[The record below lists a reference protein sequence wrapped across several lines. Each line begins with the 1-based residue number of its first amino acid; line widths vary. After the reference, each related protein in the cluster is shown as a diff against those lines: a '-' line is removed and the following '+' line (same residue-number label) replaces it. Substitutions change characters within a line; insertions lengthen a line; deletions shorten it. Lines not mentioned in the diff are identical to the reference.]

1 MTTVSGGTSAD
12 YSEKIP
18 NNVSLHEDRRLQ
30 RALESWQPN
39 FLNWWQEMGPTL
51 PTRDVYLRTAVNVG
65 REGWAHFGHVAM
77 RDYRWG
83 IFLAERDPGRRIG
96 FGQHMGEPAWQQVP
110 GEYRSE
116 LRRLIV
122 IQGDTEP
129 ASVEQQRNLGAT
141 APSLYDLRNLFQVNV
156 EEGRHLWAMVY
167 LLHAY
172 FGRDG
177 RDEAEDLL
185 RRNSGS
191 EDSPRILGAFNEET
205 PDWLSFF
212 MFTYFTDRDGKYQLG
227 TLKESAFDPLSRTCE
242 FMLKEEAHHMMVG
255 TTGVDRV
262 VERTAQLMA
271 ENDTDDA
278 HEIAARGA
286 IPLDVIQKYLNFHYS
301 VSLDLFGGETST
313 NVANYYTAGL
323 KGRWSEDRRR
333 DDHKLTSDAY
343 LVDALLDAGTGS
355 QSIGQTEVSALTGLN
370 TDLRRE
376 YIADCQSGVNRWNK
390 ILSGAGLPQRLTL
403 PHIAFNRKVGA
414 FAAIEASPDGEIL
427 SADDWEGRSGQW
439 LPTDVDKTHVRSL
452 MQPVYEPGKIAAWI
466 APPRNGI
473 NGKPFDYEYV
483 HLA

>member
-1 MTTVSGGTSAD
+1 MTMPD
-12 YSEKIP
+12 YAEKIP
-18 NNVSLHEDRRLQ
+18 NNVGLREDRRLQ

-39 FLNWWQEMGPTL
+39 FLNWWESMGPTL
-51 PTRDVYLRTAVNVG
+51 PTQDVYLRTAIDVRG
-65 REGWAHFGHVAM
+65 DGWAQFGHVPM
-77 RDYRWG
+77 IDYRWG
-83 IFLAERDPGRRIG
+83 IFLADRNPDRRIA
-96 FGQHMGEPAWQQVP
+96 FGQHKGEPVWQKVP
-110 GEYRSE
+110 GEYRAE
-116 LRRLIV
+116 LQRLIV

-172 FGRDG
+172 FGREG
-177 RDEAEDLL
+177 REEAEELL
-185 RRNSGS
+185 HRNSGS

-262 VERTAQLMA
+262 VERTAQVMV
-271 ENDTDDA
+271 ENDTDDVAA
-278 HEIAARGA
+278 HGA
-286 IPLDVIQKYLNFHYS
+286 IPLPIIQKYINFHYS

-323 KGRWSEDRRR
+323 KGRWSEERRK
-333 DDHKLTSDAY
+333 DDHLLASDSIM
-343 LVDALLDAGTGS
+343 VDALVDDGYGA
-355 QSIGQTEVSALTGLN
+355 QSIGEAEVAALVGLN

-376 YIADCQSGVNRWNK
+376 YIGDCQNGVNRWNR
-390 ILSGAGLPQRLTL
+390 ILADAGLPQRLYL
-403 PHIAFNRKVGA
+403 PHVSFNRKVGA
-414 FAAIEASPDGEIL
+414 FAGIEASPEGARL
-427 SADDWEGRSGQW
+427 SVAEWEQRKGQW
-439 LPTDVDKTHVRSL
+439 LPTGTDKTHVQSL
-452 MQPVYEPGKIAAWI
+452 MQPVHQPGKIAAWL

-473 NGKPFDYEYV
+473 HGKPFDYEYV

>member
-1 MTTVSGGTSAD
+1 
-12 YSEKIP
+12 
-18 NNVSLHEDRRLQ
+18 
-30 RALESWQPN
+30 
-39 FLNWWQEMGPTL
+39 
-51 PTRDVYLRTAVNVG
+51 VG
-65 REGWAHFGHVAM
+65 RDGWAQFGHVPM

-83 IFLAERDPGRRIG
+83 IFLAERAPGRLIG
-96 FGQHMGEPAWQQVP
+96 FGEHKGEPAWDKVP
-110 GEYRSE
+110 GEYRAD

-167 LLHAY
+167 LLHAH

-177 RDEAEDLL
+177 RDEADELL
-185 RRNSGS
+185 RRSSGS
-191 EDSPRILGAFNEET
+191 LESPRILGAFNEET

-255 TTGVDRV
+255 TTGIDRV
-262 VERTAQLMA
+262 VERCAQVMV
-271 ENDTDDA
+271 ENDTDDVTG
-278 HEIAARGA
+278 HGA
-286 IPLDVIQKYLNFHYS
+286 IPLPVIQKYLNFHYS

-323 KGRWSEDRRR
+323 KGRWMEDRRR
-333 DDHKLTSDAY
+333 DDHKLASDAIM
-343 LVDALLDAGTGS
+343 VDALTAEGE
-355 QSIGQTEVSALTGLN
+355 IGHTEVSALTGLN

-376 YIADCQSGVNRWNK
+376 YITDCQSGVNRWNK
-390 ILSGAGLPQRLTL
+390 ILADAGLPHRLKL

-414 FAAIEASPDGEIL
+414 FAGIEASPEGQRL
-427 SADDWEGRSGQW
+427 SPEEWERGTSAW
-439 LPTDVDKTHVRSL
+439 LPTEVDKTYIRSL
-452 MQPVYEPGKIAAWI
+452 MQPVYERGKIAAWI
-466 APPRNGI
+466 APPRHGI
-473 NGKPFDYEYV
+473 NGQPFDYDYV
-483 HLA
+483 HLS